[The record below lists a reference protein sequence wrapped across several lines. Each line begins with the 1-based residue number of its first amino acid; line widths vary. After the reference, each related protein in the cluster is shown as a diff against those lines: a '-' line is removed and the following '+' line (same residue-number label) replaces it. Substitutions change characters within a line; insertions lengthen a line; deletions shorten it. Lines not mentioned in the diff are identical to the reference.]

1 MKRLARTPAKSFSLR
16 TRVEESEI
24 VGYSQLGATNLNWGS
39 MTRWKTRGVGF
50 GLLAGACIAL
60 LDGVSILN
68 ATPAL
73 ADDTDYTA
81 LVLGHA
87 FLPQPDSTYMQE
99 VIGTYVDPTSP
110 FSGEPTYNI
119 VGSPVSVFTPE
130 TDYNSGLTQGV
141 TDLDQAIS
149 QQLATNPDADLVIAG
164 YSMST
169 SIQTQEM
176 INLAAA
182 GAPDISGLKFVLAE
196 DVNSP
201 DGGIFTR
208 FPGIGGVTL
217 PATPVDTPYTTD
229 IYSIEYSGAS
239 DFPQYANNIY
249 ADLNAADGYID
260 LHPYLLTGWPA
271 YFTPAEL
278 AGAVPELTSGSG
290 NTDYF
295 LIPTQDLPLLNGL
308 RDAPG
313 APSVSA
319 DLLQPDMRVLVD
331 LGYNWTGDANVVT
344 PAVFTSP
351 DIDTTAVDSY
361 LAAGADQGMIAA
373 LVDVGILPQSD
384 LAGLS
389 DLYPYVPDVADL
401 QSGALTNDA
410 LASMDATESANLL
423 ASDLA
428 NSSSPLASELSAYL
442 PGVATGLADFF
453 QNSAGLL
460 SF

>member
-1 MKRLARTPAKSFSLR
+1 
-16 TRVEESEI
+16 
-24 VGYSQLGATNLNWGS
+24 

-50 GLLAGACIAL
+50 GLLAGACAC
-60 LDGVSILN
+60 LN
-68 ATPAL
+68 AAPAW
-73 ADDTDYTA
+73 ADDAASAPPDYTA

-87 FLPQPDSTYMQE
+87 FLPQPDPTYMQE

-119 VGSPVSVFTPE
+119 VGSPVSVYTPE
-130 TDYNSGLTQGV
+130 TDYDSGLTQGV
-141 TDLDQAIS
+141 ADLDQAITPY
-149 QQLATNPDADLVIAG
+149 LTANPDADLVIAG

-182 GAPDISGLKFVLAE
+182 GAPDTSGLKFVLAE

-208 FPGIGGVTL
+208 LPGIGGVTL

-260 LHPYLLTGWPA
+260 LHPYLLTDWPA

-278 AGAVPELTSGSG
+278 AGAVPELTSAPG

-295 LIPTQDLPLLNGL
+295 LIPTQDLPLLNDL

-313 APSVSA
+313 APSAYA
-319 DLLQPDMRVLVD
+319 DLIQPDMRVLVD

-344 PAVFTSP
+344 PAVYTSP

-361 LAAGADQGMIAA
+361 LAAGADQGMIAS
-373 LVDVGILPQSD
+373 LVDMGILPQGD

-389 DLYPYVPDVADL
+389 DLYPYVPDVSAL
-401 QSGALTNDA
+401 ETGALTNDA
-410 LASMDATESANLL
+410 MAALDATDSANALT
-423 ASDLA
+423 ADLA
-428 NSSSPLASELSAYL
+428 TSSSPLASELGAYL
-442 PGVATGLADFF
+442 PGMATGLADFF
-453 QNSAGLL
+453 QNAAGLL